1 MVFIVVHCSRKQV
14 RFPLSICPENKEWL
28 RHLAGVHLHNSWKQY
43 FAFQPLSEKRLA
55 QNILYYH
62 LYASSA
68 ISFLSYRPCCCY
80 ASRTP
85 WHLEQLLPSLQSASC
100 PPGCKAE
107 RLPVISV
114 GPLWDKL
121 VANICNESDNLKT
134 LFQHYTCQMSHDLD
148 FFPS

>member
-1 MVFIVVHCSRKQV
+1 M
-14 RFPLSICPENKEWL
+14 
-28 RHLAGVHLHNSWKQY
+28 RHLAGVHLHNSWKRY

-55 QNILYYH
+55 QSSYIIIYMYH
-62 LYASSA
+62 QLSLFSLIVPVVVKRLAPLDIWSS
-68 ISFLSYRPCCCY
+68 CCLRCNL
-80 ASRTP
+80 
-85 WHLEQLLPSLQSASC
+85 HLVPS
-100 PPGCKAE
+100 GCKAE

-121 VANICNESDNLKT
+121 VANICNKSDNLKT